1 MPELPEVEILA
12 RGIKYLENRTLAR
25 IDIHDPKVWF
35 ESELDPL
42 EFAGRPLTKVSRW
55 GKYIT
60 YDFDGLYLVQHL
72 RMTGKMLP
80 ANSEYLPKN
89 PAKALQLRSTFHFG
103 DETVVF
109 YDTRRFGTLTA
120 VRDLGKFFAAKQIA
134 PDPLHN
140 RDRAFAHYQ
149 QALKETVRPIKS
161 ALLDQ
166 SVVAGVGNIY
176 ADESLF
182 RIKAHPLTRA
192 NRVKKVAELFEAH
205 LDLFKL
211 AIRHKGTTIIN
222 YRGADGE
229 SGSFAKRLKV
239 YGRAGEKCVSC
250 RAEIKSIVVSGRT
263 TCFCP
268 RCQKRSF

>member
-1 MPELPEVEILA
+1 MPELPEVETLA
-12 RGIKYLENRTLAR
+12 RGIKYLENRTLSR
-25 IDIHDPKVWF
+25 IDINDPKVWF
-35 ESELDPL
+35 ESELAPR
-42 EFAGRPLTKVSRW
+42 EFSGRPLKKVSRW

-80 ANSEYLPKN
+80 AHSEYLPQD
-89 PAKALQLRSTFHFG
+89 PAKAKQLRATFSFG
-103 DETVVF
+103 DESIVF

-120 VRDLGKFFAAKQIA
+120 VKDLGKFFAEKKIA
-134 PDPLHN
+134 PDPIH
-140 RDRAFAHYQ
+140 DREHAFSHYEK
-149 QALKETVRPIKS
+149 ALKETSRPIKS

-166 SVVAGVGNIY
+166 SIVAGVGNIY

-182 RIKAHPLTRA
+182 RIKTHPLTRA
-192 NRVKKVAELFEAH
+192 NKVKNVAGLFRAH
-205 LDLFKL
+205 LDLFAL

-229 SGSFAKRLKV
+229 SGSFAKRLQV
-239 YGRAGEKCVSC
+239 YGRAGEPCAECKEN
-250 RAEIKSIVVSGRT
+250 EIKSIVVSGRT

-268 RCQKRSF
+268 RCQKR